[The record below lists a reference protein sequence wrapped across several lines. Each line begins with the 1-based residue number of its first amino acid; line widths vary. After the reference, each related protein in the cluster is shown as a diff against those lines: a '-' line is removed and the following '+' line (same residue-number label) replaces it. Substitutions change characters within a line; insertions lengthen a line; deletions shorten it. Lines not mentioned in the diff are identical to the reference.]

1 MRNRAPLMIG
11 LSAALVLTA
20 FAFDR
25 GPVNVFAAGPGY
37 KSCSGAVNADNS
49 VSPGQTDF
57 CTMFTGTDLPTG
69 SEITVTVTSPT
80 GSAVTW
86 CQGIVTPTYSMLP
99 EGGLLTTFCP
109 LKVVSGSVQSGQEIG
124 LERIAIPT
132 STATGTA
139 VVQEGFICPSGGFTV
154 SCPGLLGPGPFS
166 VCGPGSVI
174 GQVGTACPGST
185 PTPITLNV
193 PVPGVAFLATS
204 PAGAVAT
211 FSVTAS
217 GGVGTIT
224 ISCTPPSGSTFPI
237 GVTTVNCSASDGS
250 GDSATA
256 SFTVDV
262 WGAAMQLEVLQ
273 SSVLSGNA
281 GIGASLTAKIQ
292 SVLATLAAGVTTAAC
307 NGLNAFT
314 NEVLAQ
320 SGHKIT
326 ISDANFLIGQVQ
338 QIEAVVP
345 CA

>member
-1 MRNRAPLMIG
+1 MRNRTPLMIG

-132 STATGTA
+132 NRSA
-139 VVQEGFICPSGGFTV
+139 FRRRSGR
-154 SCPGLLGPGPFS
+154 SR
-166 VCGPGSVI
+166 
-174 GQVGTACPGST
+174 QY
-185 PTPITLNV
+185 N
-193 PVPGVAFLATS
+193 
-204 PAGAVAT
+204 
-211 FSVTAS
+211 
-217 GGVGTIT
+217 
-224 ISCTPPSGSTFPI
+224 
-237 GVTTVNCSASDGS
+237 N
-250 GDSATA
+250 
-256 SFTVDV
+256 
-262 WGAAMQLEVLQ
+262 
-273 SSVLSGNA
+273 
-281 GIGASLTAKIQ
+281 
-292 SVLATLAAGVTTAAC
+292 ATLSLSRHQ
-307 NGLNAFT
+307 NSRHPPL
-314 NEVLAQ
+314 
-320 SGHKIT
+320 
-326 ISDANFLIGQVQ
+326 
-338 QIEAVVP
+338 
-345 CA
+345 